1 MSEKI
6 LSIKNLSFSYNS
18 KKILDNIS
26 FDISKGSFVS
36 ILGPNGAGKSTL
48 VNIISKVL
56 KDFKG
61 KRQHKGV
68 KT

>member
-61 KRQHKGV
+61 SVSIRG
-68 KT
+68 